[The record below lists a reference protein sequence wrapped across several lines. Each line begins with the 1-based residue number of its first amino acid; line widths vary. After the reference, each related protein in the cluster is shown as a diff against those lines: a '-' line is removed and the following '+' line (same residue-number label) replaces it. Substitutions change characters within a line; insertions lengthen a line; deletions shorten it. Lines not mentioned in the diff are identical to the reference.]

1 MSNVFVNSLTTTIID
16 KKNSNIEFKKE
27 YDKPELV
34 LKNYLN
40 KDNNNTSLF
49 VENTFIQKE
58 EKNLNNKLN
67 NYTTSSS
74 IRIRDNLLGNN
85 FDKNI
90 QSEINNHYNNKENLT
105 FDPNDIINNIEL
117 ERIKLI
123 PVVLRKSIN
132 ENILNKNISIYN
144 NIDNQE
150 LLVIDSNNIDQL
162 IKSLDS
168 LSQQNILNIISYL
181 RDKTF
186 NYDIEIK
193 EYKEHLER
201 YFKENELLQTNID
214 SEVLDSKSS
223 INSIYKPVDAYK
235 NNKLVLSKELE
246 NELLSTLLGV
256 SNDKSRYLII
266 NTIDPLELNKFNND
280 IINIVKSNK
289 RFYLYE

>member
-40 KDNNNTSLF
+40 KDNNNNSLF

-256 SNDKSRYLII
+256 SNDKSRYSII

>member
-40 KDNNNTSLF
+40 KDNNNSLF

>member
-40 KDNNNTSLF
+40 KDNNNNSLF